1 MNQMLKRVSALAA
14 ALALTLCACA
24 GAETLFEGVV
34 TSSGATPVLA
44 AFGAAVDQMN
54 VSPGDRVEKGQTVA
68 QLRTTRVY
76 APCEGTVSGVFG
88 AEGDLTDGVNERY
101 GAVLYVEPLG
111 KYTVSAT
118 TEKAYNISENRFVHI
133 GETVFLR
140 CVSDGS
146 HQGRGV
152 VKGYGDVAI
161 YRDENYDAKSCI
173 GRGDVA
179 ATTPVAVKGSGSI
192 LKMHVKNGDSVE
204 RGELLFETV
213 DGALDGM
220 YSPGSQV
227 VSDVS
232 GIVATVDAQPGASVE
247 KGGKILTVYTDESLQ
262 VQLPVAEADLSLIQ
276 VGQKVR
282 LEFTWDPNQTT
293 VFEGEVVS
301 LSYLNANTAADT
313 SAGGTSSQ
321 TTDPVYTAIV
331 SFTPD
336 STVRMGMTVL
346 AYVQD

>member
-111 KYTVSAT
+111 KYTVAAT

-152 VKGYGDVAI
+152 VKGYGD
-161 YRDENYDAKSCI
+161 
-173 GRGDVA
+173 
-179 ATTPVAVKGSGSI
+179 
-192 LKMHVKNGDSVE
+192 
-204 RGELLFETV
+204 
-213 DGALDGM
+213 
-220 YSPGSQV
+220 
-227 VSDVS
+227 
-232 GIVATVDAQPGASVE
+232 
-247 KGGKILTVYTDESLQ
+247 
-262 VQLPVAEADLSLIQ
+262 
-276 VGQKVR
+276 
-282 LEFTWDPNQTT
+282 
-293 VFEGEVVS
+293 
-301 LSYLNANTAADT
+301 DT
-313 SAGGTSSQ
+313 SKYN
-321 TTDPVYTAIV
+321 V
-331 SFTPD
+331 
-336 STVRMGMTVL
+336 
-346 AYVQD
+346 

>member
-54 VSPGDRVEKGQTVA
+54 VSPATGWKRARPWPSCAPPGV
-68 QLRTTRVY
+68 R
-76 APCEGTVSGVFG
+76 PCEGTVSGVFG

-111 KYTVSAT
+111 KYTVAAT

-152 VKGYGDVAI
+152 VKGYGDDTSKYNVEVIAGEFCIQETVAI

-179 ATTPVAVKGSGSI
+179 ATAPVAVKGSGSI

-213 DGALDGM
+213 DGALDGHVF
-220 YSPGSQV
+220 PR
-227 VSDVS
+227 
-232 GIVATVDAQPGASVE
+232 QPG
-247 KGGKILTVYTDESLQ
+247 G
-262 VQLPVAEADLSLIQ
+262 
-276 VGQKVR
+276 
-282 LEFTWDPNQTT
+282 F
-293 VFEGEVVS
+293 
-301 LSYLNANTAADT
+301 
-313 SAGGTSSQ
+313 
-321 TTDPVYTAIV
+321 
-331 SFTPD
+331 
-336 STVRMGMTVL
+336 
-346 AYVQD
+346 

>member
-1 MNQMLKRVSALAA
+1 M
-14 ALALTLCACA
+14 
-24 GAETLFEGVV
+24 
-34 TSSGATPVLA
+34 
-44 AFGAAVDQMN
+44 
-54 VSPGDRVEKGQTVA
+54 
-68 QLRTTRVY
+68 
-76 APCEGTVSGVFG
+76 
-88 AEGDLTDGVNERY
+88 
-101 GAVLYVEPLG
+101 
-111 KYTVSAT
+111 
-118 TEKAYNISENRFVHI
+118 
-133 GETVFLR
+133 
-140 CVSDGS
+140 
-146 HQGRGV
+146 
-152 VKGYGDVAI
+152 
-161 YRDENYDAKSCI
+161 
-173 GRGDVA
+173 A

-301 LSYLNANTAADT
+301 LSYLNANAAADT
-313 SAGGTSSQ
+313 SAGGTSAQ